1 MQQTENY
8 INAMAD
14 YFDQSVATSS
24 DDQLF
29 AAGYLRGHIDLAVGT
44 LQLQEQPFSVDTLQQ
59 QVTQLSEHRS
69 SLARG
74 QGLRIPGQRVAVVK
88 DGRQGVVRWQ
98 AGQPSTVEKQVA
110 RARVVLRELLV

>member
-1 MQQTENY
+1 MQQTDTY

-14 YFDQSVATSS
+14 YFDQSVATAS

-59 QVTQLSEHRS
+59 QVMQSLQQAIQAGELNEHDQTLVIDIWQQLQQLS
-69 SLARG
+69 G
-74 QGLRIPGQRVAVVK
+74 
-88 DGRQGVVRWQ
+88 
-98 AGQPSTVEKQVA
+98 
-110 RARVVLRELLV
+110 

>member
-14 YFDQSVATSS
+14 YFDQSVATAS

-44 LQLQEQPFSVDTLQQ
+44 LQLQEQAFSVETLQQ
-59 QVTQLSEHRS
+59 QVGQSLQQAISAGELNDADRALVVDIWLHLQQL
-69 SLARG
+69 
-74 QGLRIPGQRVAVVK
+74 PC
-88 DGRQGVVRWQ
+88 
-98 AGQPSTVEKQVA
+98 
-110 RARVVLRELLV
+110 

>member
-14 YFDQSVATSS
+14 YFDQSVATAS

-59 QVTQLSEHRS
+59 QVMQSLQQAIEAGELNEHDQTLVIDIWQQLQQLSC
-69 SLARG
+69 
-74 QGLRIPGQRVAVVK
+74 
-88 DGRQGVVRWQ
+88 
-98 AGQPSTVEKQVA
+98 
-110 RARVVLRELLV
+110 

>member
-14 YFDQSVATSS
+14 YFDQSVATAS

-44 LQLQEQPFSVDTLQQ
+44 LQLQEQAFSVETLQQ
-59 QVTQLSEHRS
+59 QVGQSLQQAISAGELNDADQTLVVDIWLHLQQL
-69 SLARG
+69 
-74 QGLRIPGQRVAVVK
+74 PC
-88 DGRQGVVRWQ
+88 
-98 AGQPSTVEKQVA
+98 
-110 RARVVLRELLV
+110 

>member
-1 MQQTENY
+1 MHQTEVF

-59 QVTQLSEHRS
+59 QVMQ
-69 SLARG
+69 SLQQA
-74 QGLRIPGQRVAVVK
+74 I
-88 DGRQGVVRWQ
+88 Q
-98 AGQPSTVEKQVA
+98 AG
-110 RARVVLRELLV
+110 ELNENDQTLVIDIWQQLQQLPG

>member
-14 YFDQSVATSS
+14 YFDQSVATAS

-44 LQLQEQPFSVDTLQQ
+44 LQLQDQPFSVDTLQQ
-59 QVTQLSEHRS
+59 QVAQ
-69 SLARG
+69 SLQQA
-74 QGLRIPGQRVAVVK
+74 I
-88 DGRQGVVRWQ
+88 Q
-98 AGQPSTVEKQVA
+98 AG
-110 RARVVLRELLV
+110 ELNENDQTLVIDIWQQLQKLSG

>member
-1 MQQTENY
+1 MQQTDIY

-14 YFDQSVATSS
+14 YFDQSVATAS

-59 QVTQLSEHRS
+59 QVALSLQQAIQAGELNQNDQTLVIDIWQQLQQLS
-69 SLARG
+69 A
-74 QGLRIPGQRVAVVK
+74 
-88 DGRQGVVRWQ
+88 
-98 AGQPSTVEKQVA
+98 
-110 RARVVLRELLV
+110 

>member
-14 YFDQSVATSS
+14 YFDAGVATAS

-59 QVTQLSEHRS
+59 QVAQ
-69 SLARG
+69 SLQQA
-74 QGLRIPGQRVAVVK
+74 I
-88 DGRQGVVRWQ
+88 Q
-98 AGQPSTVEKQVA
+98 AGELNEHDQKLVA
-110 RARVVLRELLV
+110 DIWQQLQQLL

>member
-14 YFDQSVATSS
+14 YFDQSVATAS

-59 QVTQLSEHRS
+59 QVMQSLQQAIEAGELNEHDQTLVIDIWQQLQQ
-69 SLARG
+69 L
-74 QGLRIPGQRVAVVK
+74 
-88 DGRQGVVRWQ
+88 
-98 AGQPSTVEKQVA
+98 TC
-110 RARVVLRELLV
+110 

>member
-14 YFDQSVATSS
+14 YFDQSVATAS

-44 LQLQEQPFSVDTLQQ
+44 LQLQDQPFCVDTLQQ
-59 QVTQLSEHRS
+59 QVALSLQQAISAGELNDADQALVVDIWQHLQQL
-69 SLARG
+69 
-74 QGLRIPGQRVAVVK
+74 PC
-88 DGRQGVVRWQ
+88 
-98 AGQPSTVEKQVA
+98 
-110 RARVVLRELLV
+110 

>member
-14 YFDQSVATSS
+14 YFDQSVATAS

-59 QVTQLSEHRS
+59 QVMQSLQQAIQAGELNEHDQTLVIDIWQQLQQLSC
-69 SLARG
+69 
-74 QGLRIPGQRVAVVK
+74 
-88 DGRQGVVRWQ
+88 
-98 AGQPSTVEKQVA
+98 
-110 RARVVLRELLV
+110 

>member
-44 LQLQEQPFSVDTLQQ
+44 LQLQEQAFSVDTLQQ
-59 QVTQLSEHRS
+59 QVAQSLQQAISAGELNDADQALVVDIWQHLQQL
-69 SLARG
+69 
-74 QGLRIPGQRVAVVK
+74 PC
-88 DGRQGVVRWQ
+88 
-98 AGQPSTVEKQVA
+98 
-110 RARVVLRELLV
+110 